1 MSADNKNLL
10 LAVVLSVIVLIGWQ
24 FFFGVPQ
31 MQRQQAQNQA
41 PASQSQSPGQSQ
53 PQSSQPP
60 SGAAIPGAPGQLQPS
75 GESQQPGVQI
85 TREAALKRSPRR
97 VVIDTPAILGSIA
110 LKGGRI
116 DDIALKRYQETVDPK
131 SPNIILFSPPG
142 GPNPYYADFGWIA
155 SGEGGGALPGADTE
169 WTADGDRLTADK
181 PVTLTWSNGQGLVFK
196 RTIAVDSNAM
206 FTVKQSIENQGGQ
219 AVSLAPFALVVRYG
233 KPQTLGYYILHEG
246 PVGFMNDKLQ
256 EPTYDELGKSPVL
269 YGAVRGQ
276 VFKDVVGGFLG
287 ITDKYWASALVPDQ
301 TTPFEGRFTVTGT
314 TTPIYQGDARGPP
327 ISVQQGQ
334 SGEAAIRLFAGAK
347 EVAAIDGYANS
358 LGIKRFDLMIDWGWF
373 PYITKPLFSLL
384 DFFFKLFGN
393 FGLAILAV
401 TVLVKLA
408 FFPLANKS
416 YASMAKMKAVQP
428 EMMAIRDRYADDKM
442 KQQQALMELYKRE
455 KINPVAGCWP
465 IFIQIPVFF
474 ALYKVLF
481 ITIEMR
487 HAPFYGWI
495 KDLAAPDPTN
505 IFTLFGLLPWT
516 PPELLHLGI
525 WPIIMGITMF
535 LQMKMNPEP
544 TDPVQKTMFAW
555 MPVIFTFMLGTFP
568 AGLVIYW
575 TWNNLLSITQ
585 QYFIMRKNGV
595 KVELWDN
602 LRAVIA
608 RKAKAQPGE

>member
-10 LAVVLSVIVLIGWQ
+10 LAVVLSVVVLFGWQ
-24 FFFGVPQ
+24 YFFGVPQ
-31 MQRQQAQNQA
+31 MQRQQAQTQA
-41 PASQSQSPGQSQ
+41 PASQSQQQ
-53 PQSSQPP
+53 AQPP
-60 SGAAIPGAPGQLQPS
+60 AGGGVPGAPGQLQPS
-75 GESQQPGVQI
+75 GESQAQPDVQL
-85 TREAALKRSPRR
+85 TRDAALKRSPQR
-97 VVIDTPAILGSIA
+97 VVIDTPAIFGSVA

-116 DDIALKRYQETVDPK
+116 DDIALKRYKETVDPK
-131 SPNIILFSPPG
+131 SPNIVLFSPPG
-142 GPNPYYADFGWIA
+142 GPHPYYADFGWI
-155 SGEGGGALPGADTE
+155 GGGNGSVTLPGADTD
-169 WTADGDRLTADK
+169 WSADSDRLSVER
-181 PVTLTWSNGQGLVFK
+181 PVTLTWSNGQGLTFK
-196 RTIAVDSNAM
+196 RTIAVDANAM
-206 FTVKQSIENQGGQ
+206 FTVKQSVENQSGQ
-219 AVSLAPFALVVRYG
+219 AVSLAPFALVARHG
-233 KPQTLGYYILHEG
+233 KPVTLGYIILHEG
-246 PVGFMNDKLQ
+246 PIGFMNEKLQ
-256 EPTYDELGKSPVL
+256 EPGYDDLTKNPVL
-269 YGAVRGQ
+269 YGNVRGQ

-287 ITDKYWASALVPDQ
+287 ITDKYWASAIVPDQ
-301 TTPFEGRFTVTGT
+301 AAPYEGRFSVTGT
-314 TTPIYQGDARGPP
+314 ATPIYQSDAKGAPV
-327 ISVQQGQ
+327 SVQSGQ
-334 SGEAAIRLFAGAK
+334 SAEATMRLFAGAK
-347 EVAAIDGYANS
+347 EVAAIDGYATS

-393 FGLAILAV
+393 FGFAILAV

-408 FFPLANKS
+408 FFPLASKS
-416 YASMAKMKAVQP
+416 YTSMAKMKAVQP
-428 EMMAIRDRYADDKM
+428 EMMAIRDRYADDKT

-465 IFIQIPVFF
+465 IFVQIPVFF

-487 HAPFYGWI
+487 HAPFVGWI

-505 IFTLFGLLPWT
+505 IFTLFGLLPWS
-516 PPELLHLGI
+516 PPELMHLGV
-525 WPIIMGITMF
+525 WPIIMGFTMF

-602 LRAVIA
+602 LRGLF
-608 RKAKAQPGE
+608 AKKPKTQPGE

>member
-10 LAVVLSVIVLIGWQ
+10 LAVVLSVVVLFGWQ
-24 FFFGVPQ
+24 YFFGVPQ
-31 MQRQQAQNQA
+31 MQRQQAQTQA
-41 PASQSQSPGQSQ
+41 PPAQSQSQQQ
-53 PQSSQPP
+53 AQPP
-60 SGAAIPGAPGQLQPS
+60 AGGGVPGAPGQLQPS
-75 GESQQPGVQI
+75 GESQAQADLQL
-85 TREAALKRSPRR
+85 TRDAALKRSPQR
-97 VVIDTPAILGSIA
+97 VVIDTPAIFGSVA

-116 DDIALKRYQETVDPK
+116 DDIALKRYKETVDPK
-131 SPNIILFSPPG
+131 SPNIVLFSPPG
-142 GPNPYYADFGWIA
+142 GPHPYYADFGWI
-155 SGEGGGALPGADTE
+155 GGGNGAVTLPGADTD
-169 WTADGDRLTADK
+169 WTADSDRLSVEK
-181 PVTLTWSNGQGLVFK
+181 PVTLSWNNGQGLTFK
-196 RTIAVDSNAM
+196 RTIVVDANAM
-206 FTVKQSIENQGGQ
+206 FTVKQSVENQSGQ
-219 AVSLAPFALVVRYG
+219 AVSLAPFALVARHG
-233 KPQTLGYYILHEG
+233 KPTTLGYIILHEG
-246 PVGFMNDKLQ
+246 PIGFMNEKLQ
-256 EPTYDELGKSPVL
+256 EPGYDDLTKSPVL
-269 YGAVRGQ
+269 YGTVRGQ

-287 ITDKYWASALVPDQ
+287 ITDKYWASAIVPDQ
-301 TTPFEGRFTVTGT
+301 AAPYEGRFSVTGT
-314 TTPIYQGDARGPP
+314 ATPIYQSDAKGSPV
-327 ISVQQGQ
+327 SVQPGQ
-334 SGEAAIRLFAGAK
+334 SAEATMRLFAGAK
-347 EVAAIDGYANS
+347 EVAAIDGYAAS

-393 FGLAILAV
+393 FGFAILAV

-408 FFPLANKS
+408 FFPLASKS
-416 YASMAKMKAVQP
+416 YTSMAKMKAVQP
-428 EMMAIRDRYADDKM
+428 EMMAIRDRYADDKT

-465 IFIQIPVFF
+465 IFVQIPVFF

-487 HAPFYGWI
+487 HAPFIGWI

-505 IFTLFGLLPWT
+505 IFTLFGLLPWS
-516 PPELLHLGI
+516 PPELMHLGI
-525 WPIIMGITMF
+525 WPIIMGFTMF

-602 LRAVIA
+602 LRGLF
-608 RKAKAQPGE
+608 AKKPKTQPGE

>member
-10 LAVVLSVIVLIGWQ
+10 LAVVLSVVVLFGWQ
-24 FFFGVPQ
+24 YFFGVPQ
-31 MQRQQAQNQA
+31 MQRQQAQTQA
-41 PASQSQSPGQSQ
+41 PASQSQQQ
-53 PQSSQPP
+53 AQPP
-60 SGAAIPGAPGQLQPS
+60 AGGGVPGAPGQLQPS
-75 GESQQPGVQI
+75 GESQAQPDAQL
-85 TREAALKRSPRR
+85 TRDAALKRSPQR
-97 VVIDTPAILGSIA
+97 VVIDTPAIFGSVA

-116 DDIALKRYQETVDPK
+116 DDIALKRYKETVDPK
-131 SPNIILFSPPG
+131 SPNIVLFSPPG
-142 GPNPYYADFGWIA
+142 GPHPYYADFGWI
-155 SGEGGGALPGADTE
+155 GGGNGSVTLPGADTD
-169 WTADGDRLTADK
+169 WSADSDRLSVEK
-181 PVTLTWSNGQGLVFK
+181 PVTLTWSNGQGLTFK
-196 RTIAVDSNAM
+196 RTIAVDANAM
-206 FTVKQSIENQGGQ
+206 FTVKQSVENQSGQ
-219 AVSLAPFALVVRYG
+219 AVSLTPFALVARHG
-233 KPQTLGYYILHEG
+233 KPATLGYIILHEG
-246 PVGFMNDKLQ
+246 PIGFMNEKLQ
-256 EPTYDELGKSPVL
+256 EPGYDDLTKNPVL
-269 YGAVRGQ
+269 YGNVRGQ

-287 ITDKYWASALVPDQ
+287 ITDKYWASAIVPDQ
-301 TTPFEGRFTVTGT
+301 AAPYEGRFSVTGT
-314 TTPIYQGDARGPP
+314 ATPIYQSDAKGAPV
-327 ISVQQGQ
+327 SVQPGQ
-334 SGEAAIRLFAGAK
+334 SAEATMRLFAGAK
-347 EVAAIDGYANS
+347 EVAAIDGYATS

-393 FGLAILAV
+393 FGFAILAV

-408 FFPLANKS
+408 FFPLASKS
-416 YASMAKMKAVQP
+416 YTSMAKMKAVQP
-428 EMMAIRDRYADDKM
+428 EMMAIRDRYADDKT

-465 IFIQIPVFF
+465 IFVQIPVFF

-487 HAPFYGWI
+487 HAPFIGWI

-505 IFTLFGLLPWT
+505 IFTLFGLLPWS
-516 PPELLHLGI
+516 PPELMHLGI
-525 WPIIMGITMF
+525 WPIIMGFTMF

-602 LRAVIA
+602 LRGLF
-608 RKAKAQPGE
+608 AKKPKTQPGE

>member
-10 LAVVLSVIVLIGWQ
+10 LAVVLSVVVLIGWQ

-41 PASQSQSPGQSQ
+41 PTSQSQSSGQS
-53 PQSSQPP
+53 QSSQPP

-75 GESQQPGVQI
+75 GESQQPGVQL
-85 TREAALKRSPRR
+85 TREAALKRSPR
-97 VVIDTPAILGSIA
+97 VMIDTPAILGSIA

-116 DDIALKRYQETVDPK
+116 DDISLKHYRETVDPK
-131 SPNIILFSPPG
+131 SPNIVLFSPPG

-155 SGEGGGALPGADTE
+155 SSEGAGALPGADTE
-169 WTADGDRLTADK
+169 WTTDSDRLTADK
-181 PVTLTWSNGQGLVFK
+181 PVTLTWKNGQGLVFR
-196 RTIAVDSNAM
+196 RTIAVDANAM
-206 FTVKQSIENQGGQ
+206 FTVKQSVENQGGQ
-219 AVSLAPFALVVRYG
+219 AISLAPFALVARYG
-233 KPQTLGYYILHEG
+233 KPPTLGYVILHEG

-256 EPTYDELGKSPVL
+256 EPSYDDLGKSPIL

-314 TTPIYQGDARGPP
+314 TTPIYQSDARGSP

-401 TVLVKLA
+401 TVLVKIA

-516 PPELLHLGI
+516 PPELMHLGI

-602 LRAVIA
+602 LRGVFA
-608 RKAKAQPGE
+608 RKPKTQPGE

>member
-10 LAVVLSVIVLIGWQ
+10 LAVVLSVVVLIGWQ

-41 PASQSQSPGQSQ
+41 PASQQQAQ
-53 PQSSQPP
+53 PQGQSQPP
-60 SGAAIPGAPGQLQPS
+60 SGGAVPGAPGQLQPS
-75 GESQQPGVQI
+75 GESQQQPGVQL
-85 TREAALKRSPRR
+85 TREAALKRSPHR
-97 VVIDTPAILGSIA
+97 VAIDTPAILGSVA

-116 DDIALKRYQETVDPK
+116 DDISLKHYHETVDPK

-155 SGEGGGALPGADTE
+155 SGEGAGALPGADTE
-169 WTADGDRLTADK
+169 WTADGDRLTVEK
-181 PVTLTWSNGQGLVFK
+181 PVTLTWNNGQGLIFK
-196 RTIAVDSNAM
+196 RTFAVDSNAM

-219 AVSLAPFALVVRYG
+219 AVSLAPFALVARYG
-233 KPQTLGYYILHEG
+233 KPQTLGYAILHEG

-256 EPTYDELGKSPVL
+256 EPSYDDLGKSPVL
-269 YGAVRGQ
+269 YGTVRGQ

-301 TTPFEGRFTVTGT
+301 TTPFEGRFTVTGA

-334 SGEAAIRLFAGAK
+334 SGEATIRLFAGAK
-347 EVAAIDGYANS
+347 EVATIDGYASS

-487 HAPFYGWI
+487 HAPFYGWV

-525 WPIIMGITMF
+525 WPLIMGVTMF

-575 TWNNLLSITQ
+575 TWNNLLSIAQ

-602 LRAVIA
+602 LRSVFA
-608 RKAKAQPGE
+608 RKPKTQPGE

>member
-24 FFFGVPQ
+24 TFFGVPQ

-41 PASQSQSPGQSQ
+41 PTSQSQSQSQ
-53 PQSSQPP
+53 PQPSQPS
-60 SGAAIPGAPGQLQPS
+60 SGGGVPGAPGQLQPS
-75 GESQQPGVQI
+75 GESQAPGAQV
-85 TREAALKRSPRR
+85 TREAALKRSPR
-97 VVIDTPAILGSIA
+97 VVIDTPAIFGSIA

-116 DDIALKRYQETVDPK
+116 DDIALKRYQETVNPR
-131 SPNIILFSPPG
+131 SPNIILFSPQG
-142 GPNPYYADFGWIA
+142 GPNPYYADFGWI
-155 SGEGGGALPGADTE
+155 GGGDASVALPGANTD
-169 WTADGDRLTADK
+169 WTADSDRLSVDK
-181 PVTLTWSNGQGLVFK
+181 PVTLTWNNGQGLLFK
-196 RTIAVDSNAM
+196 RTITVDGNAM

-219 AVSLAPFALVVRYG
+219 AISLAPFALVVRYG
-233 KPQTLGYYILHEG
+233 KPETLGYIILHEG

-256 EPTYDELGKSPVL
+256 EPSYDDLGKSPVL
-269 YGAVRGQ
+269 YGTVRGQ

-301 TTPFEGRFTVTGT
+301 TTPFEGRFSVTGAA
-314 TTPIYQGDARGPP
+314 TPIYQSDAKGPP

-334 SGEAAIRLFAGAK
+334 SGEATMRLFAGAK
-347 EVAAIDGYANS
+347 EVAAIDGYAAT

-393 FGLAILAV
+393 FGFAILAV

-428 EMMAIRDRYADDKM
+428 EMMAIRDRYADDKV

-487 HAPFYGWI
+487 HAPFVGWI
-495 KDLAAPDPTN
+495 RDLAAPDPTN
-505 IFTLFGLLPWT
+505 IFTLFGLLPWS
-516 PPELLHLGI
+516 PPELMHLGI
-525 WPIIMGITMF
+525 WPIIMGFTMF

-575 TWNNLLSITQ
+575 TWNNLLSISQ

-602 LRAVIA
+602 LRGVFA
-608 RKAKAQPGE
+608 RKAKTQPGE